1 MKKVFSIIAIA
12 LCFVLSNDVKAQAS
26 VRWPNGAMQS
36 ITAFTNTTKTTTM
49 TPLTCSNTAVY
60 SIITVDTSLV
70 LRATINS
77 GVKAGAL
84 LYVKVINGA
93 TAATRVITGST
104 GVTMV
109 SYTMTSAKSHV
120 LSFIYDGTNYINTGV
135 IKID

>member
-1 MKKVFSIIAIA
+1 MKKIMSLVVLFV
-12 LCFVLSNDVKAQAS
+12 VLSFNNAS
-26 VRWPNGAMQS
+26 SQINWPSGAMQT

-60 SIITVDTSLV
+60 ASITVDTSLV

-77 GVKAGAL
+77 NIKKGAL
-84 LYVKVINGA
+84 LYVTVINGA

-104 GVTMV
+104 GITMV

-120 LSFIYDGTNYINTGV
+120 LSFFYDGTNYINTGV
-135 IKID
+135 IKIN

>member
-1 MKKVFSIIAIA
+1 MKKIVTLIA
-12 LCFVLSNDVKAQAS
+12 LFVALVSFDSKAQIS
-26 VRWPNGAMQS
+26 WPNGAMQS
-36 ITAFTNTTKTTTM
+36 VTAFTNTTKTTTM

-60 SIITVDTSLV
+60 AVITVDTSLV
-70 LRATINS
+70 LRATINA
-77 GVKAGAL
+77 GVKKGAL

-104 GVTMV
+104 GITMA

-120 LSFIYDGTNYINTGV
+120 LSFFYDGTNYINTGV

>member
-1 MKKVFSIIAIA
+1 MKKILSLVA
-12 LCFVLSNDVKAQAS
+12 LFVVLSFSNASAQN
-26 VRWPNGAMQS
+26 WPFGSMQS

-60 SIITVDTSLV
+60 AIVTVDTSLV
-70 LRATINS
+70 LRATVNS
-77 GVKAGAL
+77 SIKKGAV

-104 GVTMV
+104 GITMV
-109 SYTMTSAKSHV
+109 SYTLTSAKSHV
-120 LSFIYDGTNYINTGV
+120 LSFFYDGTNYINTGV